1 MIRTLFHIFDSK
13 KIKRWGERELIF
25 NEGGEGIGGA
35 KLLFRYVQFIP
46 SSFPRRGSFSEMNQ
60 LRARDEEDRG
70 GSALK
75 NAPRGWWV
83 SWEEQPR
90 CSHYFRILRVS
101 SANVVDR
108 WMGALNLWVQ
118 FADFW
123 SRRLFASKQKIRSTM
138 RRTVWTSRQKIILS
152 TRRSWYSILCVS
164 PFGFVAARED
174 RSLGYYVAF
183 LRHQKDCKQCSEVRE
198 LTVSNTQTLKALIN
212 YWLKA

>member
-1 MIRTLFHIFDSK
+1 MIRTLFQFLTAK
-13 KIKRWGERELIF
+13 KIRRWGERELIF

-46 SSFPRRGSFSEMNQ
+46 SSFPLRCIFSEMNQ
-60 LRARDEEDRG
+60 LRARDEYWG

-83 SWEEQPR
+83 SWEEEPR
-90 CSHYFRILRVS
+90 CSHYFRILRAS

-123 SRRLFASKQKIRSTM
+123 SLPVCFHWRQKIRSTTM
-138 RRTVWTSRQKIILS
+138 RRTVWPSRQKIILS

-174 RSLGYYVAF
+174 RSWLLCRIFEASKR
-183 LRHQKDCKQCSEVRE
+183 L
-198 LTVSNTQTLKALIN
+198 QTM
-212 YWLKA
+212 